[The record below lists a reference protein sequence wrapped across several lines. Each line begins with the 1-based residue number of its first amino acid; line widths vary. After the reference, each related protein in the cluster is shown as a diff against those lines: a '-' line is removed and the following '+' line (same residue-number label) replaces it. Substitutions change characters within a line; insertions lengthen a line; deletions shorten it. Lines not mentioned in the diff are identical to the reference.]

1 MAVIAGVPVGI
12 GILILMVGVIVVM
25 VFLLCCRGKSEW
37 LIFVLDHVE

>member
-1 MAVIAGVPVGI
+1 MAVIAGVLVGI
-12 GILILMVGVIVVM
+12 GILILMVGVIVM